1 MRLVAVLVAAAA
13 LLAAAAAHEHHGE
26 APTCSGGSARVLA
39 EFRPGEVTVDGHSD
53 DWDGVEAS
61 EFALLPALDPDEDK
75 AYSGGKVA
83 VKAVHDGVNVFFMLQ
98 VDGAY
103 AYSKGKSS
111 KCPSVALMFQVGDNA
126 TYYNMGGCK
135 DMPGSCTSKSCR
147 GHEVDIMHFEIGN
160 AIPGR
165 LYGGNHIDNAAG
177 NGGDRFGHLVDVYAW
192 NPHCRYLDGLG
203 PKENNSNAQNDWHGA
218 WWHSSLTVHSGF
230 VDDDNPYGKQDE
242 KGTYYFEFS
251 RPLRTMDQFQ
261 QDAQFTI
268 GQPSN
273 MAVAFW
279 YPTDGKEWS
288 DSEHYSSSCNW
299 LILDIQPSSEAT
311 YYRPAPNRSWD
322 AVTGFALLLSVVTA
336 ALAAAGESGGSN
348 ARDSDPA
355 TDGEGEVPEAD
366 ANEAVDLGDGT
377 AGYSSSDEESDDGLH
392 IVLNEDA
399 GAPPPVGRG
408 EGCVAEGED
417 GEDSGSRMKVS
428 SVEEGGWATVGG
440 LQCQGLL
447 EKTTLPIMGQVDRDR
462 QHVFQR
468 DYKLFLPRNSTIF
481 DIDIEA
487 LQQKPWRQQGVD
499 LTDYF
504 NFNLD
509 EEGWRKYWC
518 SMKQLRLGTRSLAN
532 ETSGL
537 DQESYKLKSV
547 KAMPKAA
554 NYSGFEGRNSLA
566 KPKGRAIHVEG
577 SAHERVPSADLWRP
591 IQRDSDVVIQVNMT
605 LSPSNQSTSDDSSKL
620 NHKCVTTERRL
631 KGSSFVVDRVV
642 EKEVHDGD
650 SSEFSGSKLDRR
662 DSSCARAQSFSP
674 DYSDTLSGESKEDFY
689 FKRANR
695 HSDSRDFFED
705 TKLQDEHVKS
715 DFYRHSSKSDRENS
729 ESRSRSYTP
738 SPADDRNHKATKL
751 FQRGEAPFDGRGK
764 SSDFFVECNSDHDL
778 VKSGRNARKELK
790 RQSVDGGRYAIF
802 VEKEKSTD
810 RYPSRYGREYEKRR
824 SSLSSLRTNYHN
836 AGHNQI
842 YEKQGYSHLE
852 RVGVKNDKH
861 YFSNESNHHHRRSS
875 SHEIN
880 DGEDVEKC
888 FSSAKEWQ
896 QHHDH
901 AYQSMLNADMSDADD
916 GQMYRERY
924 CQEKRRARH
933 DHSVDGEFPH
943 YTDYGFCER
952 QSPEVRGRYR
962 DKGRFAKSND
972 EHFRHA
978 NHLELYPS
986 RKNSERDW
994 PAAGFPFQNSRNI
1007 CIDNK
1012 RIHNAKMVH
1021 YHRDGYHQKNNGNIP
1036 RSALC
1041 SDTVAEAERFILPV
1055 KRKLHADLG
1064 SMNQKCL
1071 ADLSLLKG
1079 RRLVH
1084 DQSILSDRRI
1094 YALRLH
1100 KFTDEIDTKAIC
1112 NSDDM
1117 RNSNTVSN
1125 ICIGRRHELENA
1137 DNILLNDRKIKFERR
1152 GNELRRVIEDD
1163 QKGCIPVAKDLHSS
1177 KQQHVHQNARK
1188 QSMGYHHL
1196 GNQDLKK
1203 SAHQN
1208 RQNEEDGEIEEGEL
1222 IEQDHQD
1229 IISTSKLKP
1238 RKVVLKSVIETSSA
1252 EQPQVNDAMAKD
1264 AVCTNGATRECDKH
1278 ILEIM
1283 EKMQKRRERFKE
1295 AIAPKKDDGDK
1306 KELSAVA
1313 CSTDRIQNQRP
1324 LRKRRWGGNS

>member
-1 MRLVAVLVAAAA
+1 MADPVED
-13 LLAAAAAHEHHGE
+13 AAAAA
-26 APTCSGGSARVLA
+26 AAAAVSA
-39 EFRPGEVTVDGHSD
+39 DND
-53 DWDGVEAS
+53 DDGVEDLYAD
-61 EFALLPALDPDEDK
+61 LDE
-75 AYSGGKVA
+75 
-83 VKAVHDGVNVFFMLQ
+83 Q
-98 VDGAY
+98 
-103 AYSKGKSS
+103 
-111 KCPSVALMFQVGDNA
+111 
-126 TYYNMGGCK
+126 
-135 DMPGSCTSKSCR
+135 
-147 GHEVDIMHFEIGN
+147 
-160 AIPGR
+160 
-165 LYGGNHIDNAAG
+165 
-177 NGGDRFGHLVDVYAW
+177 
-192 NPHCRYLDGLG
+192 
-203 PKENNSNAQNDWHGA
+203 
-218 WWHSSLTVHSGF
+218 
-230 VDDDNPYGKQDE
+230 
-242 KGTYYFEFS
+242 
-251 RPLRTMDQFQ
+251 
-261 QDAQFTI
+261 
-268 GQPSN
+268 
-273 MAVAFW
+273 
-279 YPTDGKEWS
+279 
-288 DSEHYSSSCNW
+288 
-299 LILDIQPSSEAT
+299 
-311 YYRPAPNRSWD
+311 
-322 AVTGFALLLSVVTA
+322 VTA

-447 EKTTLPIMGQVDRDR
+447 EKTTLPILGQVDRDR

-943 YTDYGFCER
+943 YTDYGFCEW

-1137 DNILLNDRKIKFERR
+1137 DNILLNDRKIKVNFE
-1152 GNELRRVIEDD
+1152 E
-1163 QKGCIPVAKDLHSS
+1163 
-1177 KQQHVHQNARK
+1177 
-1188 QSMGYHHL
+1188 
-1196 GNQDLKK
+1196 KK
-1203 SAHQN
+1203 SNKSVHIKFFYQSCTLNFFTFLFLAY
-1208 RQNEEDGEIEEGEL
+1208 IM
-1222 IEQDHQD
+1222 IY
-1229 IISTSKLKP
+1229 STS
-1238 RKVVLKSVIETSSA
+1238 T
-1252 EQPQVNDAMAKD
+1252 QM
-1264 AVCTNGATRECDKH
+1264 H
-1278 ILEIM
+1278 M
-1283 EKMQKRRERFKE
+1283 KE
-1295 AIAPKKDDGDK
+1295 
-1306 KELSAVA
+1306 
-1313 CSTDRIQNQRP
+1313 N
-1324 LRKRRWGGNS
+1324 